1 MKLRK
6 INIAKDVEEVM
17 NTKSIIDEYWI
28 NVTKETTQKTSV
40 EEFVTRLDMAK
51 TLYMSS
57 KGDVVPFKHFDI
69 DGTMY
74 FFYVFE
80 KNDLVSD
87 CIHALEEFQFNFSK
101 LTEVT
106 DKEVMEGKLLNK
118 NYFIVDNHYCIYE

>member
-74 FFYVFE
+74 FFYVF
-80 KNDLVSD
+80 LGT
-87 CIHALEEFQFNFSK
+87 
-101 LTEVT
+101 LTHL
-106 DKEVMEGKLLNK
+106 LLNIVLYLLHLRK
-118 NYFIVDNHYCIYE
+118 NII